1 MNFATTALPSPV
13 RVGLVGLSA
22 RGGWAPRSHL
32 PALTALD
39 GYALRALSASS
50 GASARAAGEKYGV
63 PLAFG
68 STEEL
73 VRSDEVDLVVVSVRV
88 PLHREVILAAL
99 GAGKAVLSEWPL
111 GNGLAEAEELAAA
124 ADRAGVRTFAGLQAR
139 SAPAVRYVRDLVADG
154 YVGEVLST
162 SLVASGR
169 RWGAVFDPGGE
180 YLLDR
185 ANGGTML
192 TIPFGHTIDAVT
204 MVLGE
209 FTEVSATLATR
220 RPVVREESTGRAA
233 PMTADDQIAVSGRLA
248 GGAVVSAHFRAGL
261 SRGTNFHWEI
271 NGTAGDLVVTG
282 DSGHLQQAAL
292 TVRGAR
298 GAEVSVAELPV
309 PARHFDVRALDGV
322 RGLPSYNV
330 GAQYA
335 QIHADLTQGTAHAP
349 DFAHAARRQGL
360 LDAIERSAATG
371 ARISL

>member
-1 MNFATTALPSPV
+1 MTSTPAPGSPV

-22 RGGWAPRSHL
+22 RGGWAPQSHL
-32 PALTALD
+32 PALRHLD
-39 GYALRALSASS
+39 GYELRALSASS
-50 GASARAAGEKYGV
+50 GSSARAAAAKYGV

-73 VRSDEVDLVVVSVRV
+73 VRGDEVDLVVVSVRV
-88 PLHREVILAAL
+88 PLHREVITAAL

-124 ADRAGVRTFAGLQAR
+124 AGRAGVRTFAGLQAR
-139 SAPAVRYVRDLVADG
+139 SAPAVRHVRDLVADG
-154 YVGEVLST
+154 YVGEVLSS

-169 RWGAVFDPGGE
+169 RWGPVFEPSGA

-192 TIPFGHTIDAVT
+192 TIPFGHTIDAAA

-220 RPVVREESTGRAA
+220 RPVVHEEGTGRAA
-233 PMTADDQIAVSGRLA
+233 PMTAPDQIAVNGRLTT
-248 GGAVVSAHFRAGL
+248 GAVVSAHFRAGL
-261 SRGTNFHWEI
+261 SRGTDFHWEI
-271 NGTAGDLVVTG
+271 NGTRGDLVVTG

-292 TVRGAR
+292 TVRGGR
-298 GAEVSVAELPV
+298 GTDTGLTELPV
-309 PARHFDVRALDGV
+309 PARYFDVPAIDAL
-322 RGLPSYNV
+322 RGLPAYNV
-330 GAQYA
+330 AAQYA
-335 QIHADLTQGTAHAP
+335 RIHADLTRGTAHAP

-371 ARISL
+371 ARVTL